1 MFHREDRMSS
11 IGPKQAIFASLA
23 EVAQALGH
31 AHRLELLEHLAQG
44 ERSVEGLAAR
54 AGLNFANASRHLQIL
69 RRARL
74 VEAQRHGKHVLYRLA
89 GDAQVVELMKALGR
103 VGERNV
109 AEVNRVMTDYF
120 HARDAL
126 EAVSREDLVSRL
138 HDGLVTVLDV
148 RPEDEFALGHLPGAL
163 NIPLAE
169 LDRRLAELPANR
181 EVIAYCRG
189 PYCVLSF
196 EAVAALRMRG
206 YVVHRLEDGYP
217 EWKAAGLPVGAAA

>member
-1 MFHREDRMSS
+1 MSS
-11 IGPKQAIFASLA
+11 TGPKQAIYARLA

-44 ERSVEGLAAR
+44 ERSVEELAAC
-54 AGLNFANASRHLQIL
+54 AHLNFANTSRHLQIL

-74 VEAQRHGKHVLYRLA
+74 VETERRGKHMVYSLA
-89 GDAQVVELMKALGR
+89 GDAEVVALINALGR

-109 AEVNRVMTDYF
+109 AEVGRVMTDYF
-120 HARDAL
+120 RARDAL

-148 RPEDEFALGHLPGAL
+148 RPEDEFAVGHLPGAL

-169 LDRRLAELPANR
+169 LERRLEELPVDR

-196 EAVAALRMRG
+196 EAVSALRARG
-206 YVVHRLEDGYP
+206 YLVRRLEDGYP
-217 EWKAAGLPVGAAA
+217 EWKAAGLPVEAVA

>member
-1 MFHREDRMSS
+1 MSS

-126 EAVSREDLVSRL
+126 EAVSCEDLVSRL

-196 EAVAALRMRG
+196 EAVAALRMQG

-217 EWKAAGLPVGAAA
+217 EWKAAGLPVEAAA

>member
-1 MFHREDRMSS
+1 MSS

-74 VEAQRHGKHVLYRLA
+74 VEAERHGKHMLYRLS
-89 GDAQVVELMKALGR
+89 GDVLVVELMKALGR

-120 HARDAL
+120 QARDAL
-126 EAVSREDLVSRL
+126 EAVSREELVSRL
-138 HDGLVTVLDV
+138 RDGLVTVLDV
-148 RPEDEFALGHLPGAL
+148 RSEDEFALGHLPGAL
-163 NIPLAE
+163 NIPFAE
-169 LDRRLAELPANR
+169 LENRLAELPANR

-189 PYCVLSF
+189 RYCVLSF
-196 EAVAALRMRG
+196 EAVAALRARG
-206 YVVHRLEDGYP
+206 YVAHRLEDGYP
-217 EWKAAGLPVGAAA
+217 DWKAAGLPIEAAA

>member
-1 MFHREDRMSS
+1 VSS
-11 IGPKQAIFASLA
+11 TGPKQAIFAALA

-31 AHRLELLEHLAQG
+31 AHRLELLEHIAQG
-44 ERSVEGLAAR
+44 ERSVEELSER
-54 AGLNFANASRHLQIL
+54 AKLSFANTSRHLQIL

-74 VEAQRHGKHVLYRLA
+74 VDTERRGKQVLYRLA
-89 GDAQVVELMKALGR
+89 GNTGVVELMRALGR

-120 HARDAL
+120 TARDAL
-126 EAVSREDLVSRL
+126 EAVSRKDLITRL
-138 HDGLVTVLDV
+138 REGLVTVLDV

-163 NIPLAE
+163 NIPLGRLE
-169 LDRRLAELPANR
+169 DRLGELPADR

-196 EAVAALRMRG
+196 EAVAALRARG
-206 YVVHRLEDGYP
+206 YLVRRLEDGYP
-217 EWKAAGLPVGAAA
+217 EWKAAGLPIEAVA

>member
-1 MFHREDRMSS
+1 MSS
-11 IGPKQAIFASLA
+11 TGPKQAIYESLA

-44 ERSVEGLAAR
+44 VRSVEELSAR
-54 AGLNFANASRHLQIL
+54 AHLSFANTSRHLQIL

-74 VEAQRHGKHVLYRLA
+74 VDTERRGKHMLYSLA
-89 GDAQVVELMKALGR
+89 GDAEVVALVKALGR

-109 AEVNRVMTDYF
+109 AEVDRVMADYF
-120 HARDAL
+120 RARDAL
-126 EAVSREDLVSRL
+126 EPVSREDLVSRL
-138 HDGLVTVLDV
+138 HDGAVTVLDV
-148 RPEDEFALGHLPGAL
+148 RPEDEFAVGHLPSAL

-169 LDRRLAELPANR
+169 LERRLGELPADR

-196 EAVAALRMRG
+196 EAVAALRERG
-206 YVVHRLEDGYP
+206 YLVRRLEDGYP
-217 EWKAAGLPVGAAA
+217 EWKAAGLPVEAVA

>member
-1 MFHREDRMSS
+1 MSS
-11 IGPKQAIFASLA
+11 TGPKQAIFAALSD
-23 EVAQALGH
+23 VAHALGH
-31 AHRLELLEHLAQG
+31 PHRLELLEHVAQG
-44 ERSVEGLAAR
+44 MRSVEELSAR
-54 AGLNFANASRHLQIL
+54 ANLSFANTSRHLQIL

-74 VEAQRHGKHVLYRLA
+74 VDTERRGKHVLYRLA
-89 GDAQVVELMKALGR
+89 GDNEVVDLMRALGR

-126 EAVSREDLVSRL
+126 EPVSRTELISRL
-138 HDGLVTVLDV
+138 RDGLVTILDV

-163 NIPLAE
+163 NIPLGK
-169 LDRRLAELPANR
+169 LKQRLGELPAGR

-196 EAVAALRMRG
+196 DAVAALRARG
-206 YVVHRLEDGYP
+206 YRVRRLEDGYP
-217 EWKAAGLPVGAAA
+217 EWKAAGFPVEAVA

>member
-1 MFHREDRMSS
+1 MSS
-11 IGPKQAIFASLA
+11 TGPKQAILASLA

-31 AHRLELLEHLAQG
+31 AHRLELLEHVAQG
-44 ERSVEGLAAR
+44 VRSVEELSAR
-54 AGLNFANASRHLQIL
+54 AHLSFANTSRHLQIL

-74 VEAQRHGKHVLYRLA
+74 VDTERRGKRVLYRLA
-89 GDAQVVELMKALGR
+89 GDAEVVELVRALGR

-109 AEVNRVMTDYF
+109 AEVSRIMTDYF

-126 EAVSREDLVSRL
+126 EPVSREEMVSRL
-138 HDGLVTVLDV
+138 RDGLVTVLDV

-163 NIPLAE
+163 NIPFGKLQH
-169 LDRRLAELPANR
+169 RLAELAADR

-196 EAVAALRMRG
+196 EAVAALRARG
-206 YVVHRLEDGYP
+206 YLVRRLEDGYP
-217 EWKAAGLPVGAAA
+217 EWKAAGLPVEAAA

>member
-1 MFHREDRMSS
+1 MSS
-11 IGPKQAIFASLA
+11 TGPKQAIYVNLA

-44 ERSVEGLAAR
+44 IRSVEELSAR
-54 AGLNFANASRHLQIL
+54 AHLTFANTSRHLQIL

-74 VEAQRHGKHVLYRLA
+74 VETERSGKYVLYRLA
-89 GDAQVVELMKALGR
+89 GDAEVVTLIKALGR

-109 AEVNRVMTDYF
+109 AEIGRVVTDYF
-120 HARDAL
+120 QARDAL
-126 EAVSREDLVSRL
+126 QAVSRDELVARL
-138 HDGLVTVLDV
+138 HDHLVTVLDV

-169 LDRRLAELPANR
+169 LERRLSELSKSR

-196 EAVAALRMRG
+196 EAVAALRARG
-206 YVVHRLEDGYP
+206 YRVRRLEDGYP
-217 EWKAAGLPVGAAA
+217 EWKAAGLPVESVA